1 MKIVEWNWQFS
12 IEREFLLIY
21 QEINIF
27 CCNDHKRGSGWPAV
41 ISDSS
46 PLIEPRPFFMTGWK
60 IGLKYVGRHNSITRT
75 AYPAEL

>member
-1 MKIVEWNWQFS
+1 MANRCARAQAVLSQASRITSNH
-12 IEREFLLIY
+12 
-21 QEINIF
+21 
-27 CCNDHKRGSGWPAV
+27 DHKRGSGWPAV
-41 ISDSS
+41 IIDSS